1 MLEMYIG
8 YRRAAEKKPSP
19 EPKRIIFYRGP
30 STLNRFVGVGTDW
43 PGVVDGVSEGEFQQV
58 IDLGMYRIVLLHSL
72 LTTASVTELP
82 RLRSKLLVIVYP
94 RRPNSF
100 AEACQNLKINPKITL
115 LITGKRHHV
124 RFFPQQKDADRS
136 GNCPAGTV
144 VDEEIVNP
152 IEFDWYLQSHAG

>member
-1 MLEMYIG
+1 MLPTHLI
-8 YRRAAEKKPSP
+8 
-19 EPKRIIFYRGP
+19 
-30 STLNRFVGVGTDW
+30 
-43 PGVVDGVSEGEFQQV
+43 
-58 IDLGMYRIVLLHSL
+58 SL
-72 LTTASVTELP
+72 QLILTHASITELP
-82 RLRSKLLVIVYP
+82 RLRSRFCAIFHLSRSHL
-94 RRPNSF
+94 S